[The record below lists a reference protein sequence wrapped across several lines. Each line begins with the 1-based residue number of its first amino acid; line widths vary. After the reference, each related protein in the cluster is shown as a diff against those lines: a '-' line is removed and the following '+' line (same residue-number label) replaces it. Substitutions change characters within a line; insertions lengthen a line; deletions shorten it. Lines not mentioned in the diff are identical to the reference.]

1 VKIARL
7 TVRHGLSLCA
17 SPLFFVMLLCSQSPL
32 LAADAGVSF
41 DTSTGQ
47 KDPVDPFRV
56 QGYLAGKYV
65 SRTSRIPDEKIR
77 DEDLFGE
84 LRLDIARPGSS
95 GPEFHFFGTERDDLS
110 NNRNRTTFSP
120 FEDIG
125 DTYHSPIHGY
135 LYEAHLDLNQPVSG
149 ISQLRIGRQDGTREE
164 PVFFDGIA
172 ADISLAHKLAMT
184 MYGGAAVHFYELGD
198 RWGDDTLGGAGLDYL
213 PLAGTVI
220 SADYL
225 YVTDKRNFFGAA
237 TQHDQLV
244 SFKVSQLF
252 SPNLKT
258 TAKVRYV
265 NGDPRDLKL
274 RVNAAIPA
282 ADLEMNITYIRQ
294 FRTQGEL
301 SNELSP
307 YFDVLGQ
314 SFPYQ
319 SYDIKVR
326 KLFGRHFV
334 ADLGYFQRSL
344 LHAQQEDAFNRAFRR
359 TYAVVELI
367 DQFVDRLSL
376 SLTGEQWKAGPRRL
390 NSTGL
395 DASYAFKSG
404 RRSPKLSVGSFYSL
418 FKYDYYILL
427 GERTNVRTYYVKVDY
442 PFAQRFTANGSYE
455 FERGLETYKT
465 AKLGIRYDF

>member
-1 VKIARL
+1 MKI
-7 TVRHGLSLCA
+7 TGLDCRVSLA
-17 SPLFFVMLLCSQSPL
+17 LYPTFFSFLLFLSPSPLI
-32 LAADAGVSF
+32 AADAAVPTDAAVQQNG
-41 DTSTGQ
+41 GA
-47 KDPVDPFRV
+47 DPLTV
-56 QGYLAGKYV
+56 QGYLSGKFV
-65 SRTSRIPDEKIR
+65 SRTSRVADEKFR
-77 DEDLFGE
+77 DDDIFTD
-84 LRLDIARPGSS
+84 LRLDISRPRTNDT
-95 GPEFHFFGTERDDLS
+95 EFHFFGTARDDLS

-125 DTYHSPIHGY
+125 NTYRSRTHGY
-135 LYEAHLDLNQPVSG
+135 LYEAHLDLNRPVSA

-164 PVFFDGIA
+164 PIFFDGIA
-172 ADISLAHKLAMT
+172 ADFSPAKKLAMT
-184 MYGGAAVHFYELGD
+184 VYGGAAVHFYELGN

-220 SADYL
+220 STDYL
-225 YVTDKRNFFGAA
+225 YVTDKRNLFGFT

-244 SFKVSQLF
+244 SLKLSQLF

-274 RVNAAIPA
+274 RAIAALPA

-294 FRTQGEL
+294 FRTQNEL

-307 YFDVLGQ
+307 FFDVLGQ

-319 SYDIKVR
+319 SYDIKLR
-326 KLFGRHFV
+326 KFFGRHFAV
-334 ADLGYFQRSL
+334 DLGYFQRSL
-344 LHAQQEDAFNRAFRR
+344 VHAEEENAFNRPFRR
-359 TYAVVELI
+359 TYAVVEVI
-367 DQFVDRLSL
+367 DPFVDRLSV
-376 SLTGEQWKAGPRRL
+376 SLTGEQWKAGPRRV
-390 NSTGL
+390 STTGL

-427 GERTNVRTYYVKVDY
+427 GERTNVRTYYAKVDY
-442 PFAQRFTANGSYE
+442 PFARRFTASGSYE
-455 FERGLETYKT
+455 FEHGLEDYKT